1 MGVVTPVLTTERTV
15 PERSAASSG
24 PAPLLR
30 NGRAA
35 WSLAALAAVAVAL
48 VPVAPPPMQALV
60 CIAAILAAAAL
71 IWLSAARSAT
81 VDGHVPLRQWYTAG
95 LLIVA
100 GLTLR
105 LALGGDDRAPPD
117 RTALIPDAVMI
128 IGYLLGAYAAARM
141 LLRRRADPEDPAWID
156 AVLVGATFACMA
168 WTFLVAPGIG
178 RAGEPVVQFANAAF
192 PVVGM
197 VLIALLA
204 QLGLAGGVRAPAL
217 WMLVFGAVGLFAAD
231 LLFLIRTGDLAGV
244 PRGWVAALH
253 TAGLLLLG
261 AATLHPSLR
270 ALIAPQQRHVRK
282 LSKRRM
288 AGIGLV
294 LLVPVI
300 VATIEPAQG
309 PLDKNVRGALVVV
322 LVLTVLFRVVWS
334 SNSRARAE
342 DAIRR
347 RATHDALTDLPNRE
361 LLSETITAWS
371 DQATADRQ
379 QISLLFLDLDR
390 FKMINDH
397 WGHRVGDELLCAVA
411 DRLRTHVRSTDL
423 VCRIGGDEF
432 VIALASPSHSI
443 LAEAVAT
450 RVLELFARPFE
461 LSVGDVVVSASIG
474 VAKAS
479 GGTEAVELIRDA
491 DTAMYQ
497 AKESG
502 RNAYA
507 LFDTSL
513 RDRLRDRITLEQAL
527 RGALRR
533 GELYATYQPII
544 DLATGELDGFET
556 LMRWEHPE
564 LGSIPPLRFIPVA
577 EETGLIV
584 EAGAWLLREAAGKLA
599 QWRAERGPGAHP
611 LHMSVNVSV
620 RQLRDRRLVAVVRDV
635 LASTGLPASAL
646 WLEITE
652 SGVMEDIDTALSTL
666 NALHD
671 LGVTL
676 AIDDF
681 GTGYSSLSYLN
692 RLPVGIVKLD
702 RSFVSEVGR
711 EGANEQIV
719 RAVLAMTSAL
729 DLRVVAEGV
738 ETEAQR
744 DWLRE
749 QGCDLA
755 QGWLFG
761 KPQRA
766 EDTHVA
772 AATAK
777 PDARPAEIIDR

>member
-1 MGVVTPVLTTERTV
+1 MTPVLASARTDA
-15 PERSAASSG
+15 ERSAPAAAQGSSLRRSRSVAWRLVVAAVLVPAVLPMV
-24 PAPLLR
+24 PAPL
-30 NGRAA
+30 
-35 WSLAALAAVAVAL
+35 
-48 VPVAPPPMQALV
+48 QALLSV
-60 CIAAILAAAAL
+60 TAVLSGVAS
-71 IWLSAARSAT
+71 IWYAARTAT
-81 VDGHVPLRQWYTAG
+81 PEGQVPLRHLYLAG

-100 GLTLR
+100 GMVLR
-105 LALGGDDRAPPD
+105 TVLVGDDRSPPTTVSLPLD
-117 RTALIPDAVMI
+117 GVVIA
-128 IGYLLGAYAAARM
+128 GYLLAAYAAARI
-141 LLRRRADPEDPAWID
+141 LLQRRADPEDPAWID

-168 WTFLVAPGIG
+168 WTFVVAPAIERTGQP
-178 RAGEPVVQFANAAF
+178 AVQFANAFF
-192 PVVGM
+192 PIVDVV
-197 VLIALLA
+197 LLALVA
-204 QLGLAGGVRAPAL
+204 QLGLAGGHRAPSFWTAL
-217 WMLVFGAVGLFAAD
+217 LGTASLFAGD
-231 LLFLIRTGDLAGV
+231 LLYLIGDGALAGV
-244 PRGWVAALH
+244 PADLVLSLH
-253 TAGLLLLG
+253 TAALLLLG
-261 AATLHPSLR
+261 AAALHPSRRMLVT
-270 ALIAPQQRHVRK
+270 PQQRLVRK
-282 LSKRRM
+282 ISKRRM
-288 AGIGLV
+288 LAIMLT
-294 LLVPVI
+294 LLIPVV
-300 VATIEPAQG
+300 VATLQPPQG
-309 PLDKNVRGALVVV
+309 SLDKNVRGV
-322 LVLTVLFRVVWS
+322 LVLVLVTVVLFRVAWS

-342 DAIRR
+342 DSIRR
-347 RATHDALTDLPNRE
+347 RATHDALTDLPNRG
-361 LLSETITAWS
+361 LLQDTITTWG
-371 DQATADRQ
+371 DQATAGQ
-379 QISLLFLDLDR
+379 QEISLLFIDLDR

-397 WGHRVGDELLCAVA
+397 WGHQVGDELLCAVA
-411 DRLRTHVRSTDL
+411 TRLSSHVRSSDL

-432 VIALASPSHSI
+432 VIALSSPSHSI
-443 LAEAVAT
+443 LAESVAG
-450 RVLELFARPFE
+450 RVLDLFGRPFA

-479 GGTEAVELIRDA
+479 GGSEAVELIRDA

-502 RNAYA
+502 RNTWA

-513 RDRLRDRITLEQAL
+513 RDRLHDRITLEQAL

-544 DLATGELDGFET
+544 DLASGELDGFET

-564 LGSIPPLRFIPVA
+564 LGAIPPLRFIPVA
-577 EETGLIV
+577 EETGMIV
-584 EAGAWLLREAAGKLA
+584 EAGAWLLREAAGRLA
-599 QWRAERGPGAHP
+599 QWRAERGPEAHP

-620 RQLRDRRLVAVVRDV
+620 RQLRDRKLVAVVRDV
-635 LASTGLPASAL
+635 LASTGLPPSAL

-671 LGVTL
+671 LGVVL

-702 RSFVSEVGR
+702 RSFVSDVGR
-711 EGANEQIV
+711 QGANEQIV

-766 EDTHVA
+766 EDTRMVS
-772 AATAK
+772 AK
-777 PDARPAEIIDR
+777 TGPE

>member
-1 MGVVTPVLTTERTV
+1 MTPVLATERTV

-24 PAPLLR
+24 QALLPHRGRAVSWYLTGMAAVVAALLAVTPAP
-30 NGRAA
+30 
-35 WSLAALAAVAVAL
+35 V
-48 VPVAPPPMQALV
+48 QALV
-60 CIAAILAAAAL
+60 CLVAVLTEVGL
-71 IWLSAARSAT
+71 IWYRSYRSPVPA
-81 VDGHVPLRQWYTAG
+81 DHAPLRQLYGGG
-95 LLIVA
+95 LLIVT
-100 GLTLR
+100 GLVAR
-105 LALGGDDRAPPD
+105 LALGGEDRAPPVA
-117 RTALIPDAVMI
+117 TSLIPDAVMAV
-128 IGYLLGAYAAARM
+128 GYLLVAYAAARM

-156 AVLVGATFACMA
+156 AVLVGVTFACMA
-168 WTFLVAPGIG
+168 WTFLVAPAID
-178 RAGEPVVQFANAAF
+178 RTGEPAIQFANAFF
-192 PVVGM
+192 PIVDV
-197 VLIALLA
+197 VLIALVA
-204 QLGLAGGVRAPAL
+204 QLALAGGFRTPAV
-217 WMLVFGAVGLFAAD
+217 WMLVLGAVGMFA
-231 LLFLIRTGDLAGV
+231 GDLVFLVFGGELADV
-244 PRGWVAALH
+244 PRGYVGTLH
-253 TAGLLLLG
+253 TVGLLLLG
-261 AATLHPSLR
+261 AATVHPSLR
-270 ALIAPQQRHVRK
+270 ALTAPQQRLVRK

-288 AGIGLV
+288 AGIGVV

-300 VATIEPAQG
+300 VATVDPASG
-309 PLDKNVRGALVVV
+309 DLDKNVRGVLVVL
-322 LVLTVLFRVVWS
+322 LVLTILFRVVWS

-371 DQATADRQ
+371 DQAVADKQ

-390 FKMINDH
+390 FKLINDH

-411 DRLRTHVRSTDL
+411 DRLRGHVRSTDL

-450 RVLELFARPFE
+450 RVLELFTRPFA

-474 VAKAS
+474 VAKA
-479 GGTEAVELIRDA
+479 GDGTEAVELIRDA

-513 RDRLRDRITLEQAL
+513 RDQLRDRITLEQAL

-544 DLATGELDGFET
+544 DLASGELDGFET
-556 LMRWEHPE
+556 LMRWESPE
-564 LGSIPPLRFIPVA
+564 LGAVPPLRFIPVA
-577 EETGLIV
+577 EETGMIV
-584 EAGAWLLREAAGKLA
+584 EAGAWLLREAAGELA
-599 QWRAERGPGAHP
+599 RWRAERGPDAHP

-620 RQLRDRRLVAVVRDV
+620 RQLRDNKLVGVVRDV
-635 LASTGLPASAL
+635 LASTGLPPSAL

-681 GTGYSSLSYLN
+681 GTGYSSLSYLH
-692 RLPVGIVKLD
+692 RLPVGILKLD
-702 RSFVSEVGR
+702 RSFVSEVGQQ
-711 EGANEQIV
+711 GANEQIV

-761 KPQRA
+761 RPQRA
-766 EDTHVA
+766 EDTRVSG
-772 AATAK
+772 
-777 PDARPAEIIDR
+777 

>member
-1 MGVVTPVLTTERTV
+1 MTPVLASARTGTEQ
-15 PERSAASSG
+15 PAAPGGPDRLGRRGRAVSWRLVVAAVLVNAVMPVL
-24 PAPLLR
+24 PAPLQ
-30 NGRAA
+30 
-35 WSLAALAAVAVAL
+35 ALLAL
-48 VPVAPPPMQALV
+48 VVVLGGVAT
-60 CIAAILAAAAL
+60 IGY
-71 IWLSAARSAT
+71 AARTASP
-81 VDGHVPLRQWYTAG
+81 GGRMPLRHLYVSG
-95 LLIVA
+95 LLIVS
-100 GLTLR
+100 GLLLR
-105 LALGGDDRAPPD
+105 MVLLGDERSPPSVSSLAL
-117 RTALIPDAVMI
+117 DAVVI
-128 IGYLLGAYAAARM
+128 AGYLLAAFAAARI
-141 LLRRRADPEDPAWID
+141 LLQRRADPEDPAWID
-156 AVLVGATFACMA
+156 AVLVGATFACMV
-168 WTFLVAPGIG
+168 WTFLVAPAIE
-178 RAGEPVVQFANAAF
+178 RTGEPVAQFTHAF
-192 PVVGM
+192 FPIVDVV
-197 VLIALLA
+197 LLALVA
-204 QLGLAGGVRAPAL
+204 QLGLSGGYRAPAL
-217 WMLVFGAVGLFAAD
+217 WMAVLGTATLFGGDMVH
-231 LLFLIRTGDLAGV
+231 LIRDGGLTGV
-244 PRGWVAALH
+244 PAGLDVQLH
-253 TAGLLLLG
+253 TTAMLLVG
-261 AATLHPSLR
+261 AATLHPSRLV
-270 ALIAPQQRHVRK
+270 LTTPQQRLVRK

-288 AGIGLV
+288 LVIGLV
-294 LLVPVI
+294 LLIPVV
-300 VATIEPAQG
+300 VATVQPADG
-309 PLDKNVRGALVVV
+309 DLDQNVRGV
-322 LVLTVLFRVVWS
+322 LVLILVMVVLFRVAWS

-361 LLSETITAWS
+361 LLSDTITAWG
-371 DQATADRQ
+371 DDATAGRQ
-379 QISLLFLDLDR
+379 EISLLFIDLDR

-411 DRLRTHVRSTDL
+411 ARLSSHVRSKDL

-432 VIALASPSHSI
+432 VIALSSPSHSI
-443 LAEAVAT
+443 LAEAVAG
-450 RVLELFARPFE
+450 RVLDLFTRPFE
-461 LSVGDVVVSASIG
+461 LTVGDVVVSASIG
-474 VAKAS
+474 VAKADGS
-479 GGTEAVELIRDA
+479 AEAVELIRDA

-502 RNAYA
+502 RNTYA
-507 LFDTSL
+507 LFDDSL
-513 RDRLRDRITLEQAL
+513 RDGLHDRITLEQAL

-556 LMRWEHPE
+556 LMRWEHPT
-564 LGSIPPLRFIPVA
+564 LGAIPPLRFIPVA
-577 EETGLIV
+577 EETGMIV
-584 EAGAWLLREAAGKLA
+584 EAGAWLLREAAGRLA
-599 QWRAERGPGAHP
+599 QWRAERGPDAHP

-620 RQLRDRRLVAVVRDV
+620 RQLRDRKLVAVVREV
-635 LASTGLPASAL
+635 LASTGLPPSAL

-671 LGVTL
+671 LGVVL

-711 EGANEQIV
+711 QGANEQIV

-761 KPQRA
+761 RPQRA
-766 EDTHVA
+766 EDTRI
-772 AATAK
+772 
-777 PDARPAEIIDR
+777 P

>member
-1 MGVVTPVLTTERTV
+1 MLATARTDSEQSAAAAGQGSSLRRSRSVSWRLVAAAVLVAALMPLLPEPLQVLLSVVAVLGGVVTI
-15 PERSAASSG
+15 G
-24 PAPLLR
+24 Y
-30 NGRAA
+30 
-35 WSLAALAAVAVAL
+35 
-48 VPVAPPPMQALV
+48 
-60 CIAAILAAAAL
+60 
-71 IWLSAARSAT
+71 AARTGVPA
-81 VDGHVPLRQWYTAG
+81 GHVPLRHLYLAG

-100 GLTLR
+100 GMVLR
-105 LALGGDDRAPPD
+105 MVLIGADRAP
-117 RTALIPDAVMI
+117 RSGLSLTLDAIVI
-128 IGYLLGAYAAARM
+128 AGYLLAAYAAARI

-156 AVLVGATFACMA
+156 AVLVGATFACLA
-168 WTFLVAPGIG
+168 WTYLVAPAIE
-178 RAGEPVVQFANAAF
+178 RTGEPTVQFANAFF
-192 PVVGM
+192 PIVDVV
-197 VLIALLA
+197 LLALVA
-204 QLGLAGGVRAPAL
+204 QLGLTGGHRAPAL
-217 WMLVFGAVGLFAAD
+217 WMAVAGTVSLSA
-231 LLFLIRTGDLAGV
+231 GDLCYLIGN
-244 PRGWVAALH
+244 GGLAALPAGLVVTLH
-253 TAGLLLLG
+253 TVALLLLG
-261 AATLHPSLR
+261 AATLHPSRLT
-270 ALIAPQQRHVRK
+270 LVTPQQRLVRK

-288 AGIGLV
+288 LTIALV
-294 LLVPVI
+294 LLVPV
-300 VATIEPAQG
+300 VMATLNPADG
-309 PLDKNVRGALVVV
+309 PLDKNVRGV
-322 LVLTVLFRVVWS
+322 LVLVLVLVVLFRVAWS

-342 DAIRR
+342 DSIRR
-347 RATHDALTDLPNRE
+347 RATHDQLTDLPNRE
-361 LLSETITAWS
+361 LLSDTITAWG
-371 DQATADRQ
+371 DRAAAGRQ
-379 QISLLFLDLDR
+379 EISLLFIDLDR

-411 DRLRTHVRSTDL
+411 QRLSTHVRSCDL

-432 VIALASPSHSI
+432 VIALSSPSHSI
-443 LAEAVAT
+443 LAESVAG
-450 RVLELFARPFE
+450 RVLDLFTRPFA
-461 LSVGDVVVSASIG
+461 LTVGDVVVSASIG
-474 VAKAS
+474 VAKAT
-479 GGTEAVELIRDA
+479 GGAEAVELIRDA

-502 RNAYA
+502 RNTWA

-513 RDRLRDRITLEQAL
+513 RDQLHDRITLEQAL
-527 RGALRR
+527 RGAMRR

-544 DLATGELDGFET
+544 DLASGELDGFET

-564 LGSIPPLRFIPVA
+564 LGHVPPLRFIPVA
-577 EETGLIV
+577 EETGMIV
-584 EAGAWLLREAAGKLA
+584 EAGAWLLREAAGRLA
-599 QWRAERGPGAHP
+599 VWRAERGPDAHP

-620 RQLRDRRLVAVVRDV
+620 RQLRDRKLVAVVRDV

-666 NALHD
+666 NELHD
-671 LGVTL
+671 LGVVL

-711 EGANEQIV
+711 QGANEQIV

-761 KPQRA
+761 KPLRA
-766 EDTHVA
+766 EEHQGRV
-772 AATAK
+772 TAVS
-777 PDARPAEIIDR
+777 RPG